1 MMAWSSHS
9 TPPAAISETR
19 TAKMIAGGTQAGK
32 DLYCVNGNL
41 LIVECINITHAIPNL
56 ETWHHC
62 LGHVSYQSVIYMAK
76 KGLTQGMPTNLS
88 TLPAICEHY
97 IVGKQTK
104 TPVLKVREGMRAK
117 FKLEKVYSGITGPEV
132 VMTNTGKR
140 YMLNLIDDFTSF
152 SWNYTRNL
160 MPKLYSKSGKHTL
173 KLKLKISIF
182 CTDSSGEY
190 TSADFQDI
198 TM

>member
-1 MMAWSSHS
+1 MQ
-9 TPPAAISETR
+9 
-19 TAKMIAGGTQAGK
+19 GTQWDTG
-32 DLYCVNGNL
+32 
-41 LIVECINITHAIPNL
+41 
-56 ETWHHC
+56 
-62 LGHVSYQSVIYMAK
+62 SQSCTC
-76 KGLTQGMPTNLS
+76 TQGQGD
-88 TLPAICEHY
+88 E
-97 IVGKQTK
+97 
-104 TPVLKVREGMRAK
+104 E
-117 FKLEKVYSGITGPEV
+117 EV
-132 VMTNTGKR
+132 NQPSAGSKAVTSNAGKR

-173 KLKLKISIF
+173 KLKIKISIF

>member
-1 MMAWSSHS
+1 MTAWSSHS

-41 LIVECINITHAIPNL
+41 LIVECINITHAVPNL

-104 TPVLKVREGMRAK
+104 TPVLKVR
-117 FKLEKVYSGITGPEV
+117 
-132 VMTNTGKR
+132 
-140 YMLNLIDDFTSF
+140 
-152 SWNYTRNL
+152 
-160 MPKLYSKSGKHTL
+160 
-173 KLKLKISIF
+173 
-182 CTDSSGEY
+182 
-190 TSADFQDI
+190 
-198 TM
+198 